1 MLFRSVAA
9 FKKSDEYKN
18 RLDSHYAAGYE
29 DFRADAKEAFPDL
42 DFDSLKIPLAMES
55 SLLPTSSENVN
66 VVDNATNEV
75 TRTPLLSARTFQ
87 SLVVML
93 PRAYHSKFVFLLEN
107 FHYLNFFFF
116 FGNARCFGLY
126 FFRINSSTISSSKFM
141 DEVYICLYWL
151 FITKGFWT
159 IVVYP

>member
-1 MLFRSVAA
+1 M
-9 FKKSDEYKN
+9 
-18 RLDSHYAAGYE
+18 
-29 DFRADAKEAFPDL
+29 
-42 DFDSLKIPLAMES
+42 
-55 SLLPTSSENVN
+55 LPTKWP
-66 VVDNATNEV
+66 
-75 TRTPLLSARTFQ
+75 RTPLLLARTFQ

-93 PRAYHSKFVFLLEN
+93 PRAYHSKFVFLLKY

-159 IVVYP
+159 MVVSLVYINEYPFPFSFFIKCWTCCVFARTNFTLCTSSMLFLWFKYGPSTCKTLSSSLTIWTNFFCLHRPC